1 MISESIE
8 GESLILSPFLFSGV
22 NQGLSP
28 KELSIN
34 LKILLFFALWINI
47 GFMVVLSLFV
57 LWTGLVLMRGLLGV
71 GSFFSA

>member
-1 MISESIE
+1 MI
-8 GESLILSPFLFSGV
+8 LYKK
-22 NQGLSP
+22 N
-28 KELSIN
+28 
-34 LKILLFFALWINI
+34 ALWINI

>member
-1 MISESIE
+1 MAV
-8 GESLILSPFLFSGV
+8 LILNYVLVPKRFLQIVKFS
-22 NQGLSP
+22 
-28 KELSIN
+28 
-34 LKILLFFALWINI
+34 ALWINI